1 MKVYKH
7 DRYSQCVLLAYP
19 MFGHIGGVAFHQ
31 TAEDKTKWVRSG
43 LGTAIPYYT
52 QEKLDSME
60 CIGDT
65 EKDWDFIIDPF
76 FDASYLIDKREQKDV
91 K

>member
-7 DRYSQCVLLAYP
+7 DRYSQCILLAYP
-19 MFGHIGGVAFHQ
+19 MFGHIGGIPFHQ
-31 TAEDKTKWVRSG
+31 TAEDKNKWIRSG

-52 QEKLDSME
+52 QKQLDTME

-65 EKDWDFIIDPF
+65 EKDWDFVIDPNF
-76 FDASYLIDKREQKDV
+76 FDGSYLIDKREQKD

>member
-7 DRYSQCVLLAYP
+7 DRYNQCVLLAYP
-19 MFGHIGGVAFHQ
+19 MFGHIGGVPFCQ
-31 TAEDKTKWVRSG
+31 DTIKNKWVRAG
-43 LGTAIPYYT
+43 IGIAIPYYT
-52 QEKLDSME
+52 QEKLDTME

-76 FDASYLIDKREQKDV
+76 FDASYLIDKREQKE
-91 K
+91 

>member
-7 DRYSQCVLLAYP
+7 DRYDHCILLAYP
-19 MFGHIGGVAFHQ
+19 MFGHIAGVPFHQ
-31 TAEDKTKWVRSG
+31 DMDGTRWVRSG

-52 QEKLDSME
+52 QEKLDTME

-65 EKDWDFIIDPF
+65 KKDWEFVLDPGF
-76 FDASYLIDKREQKDV
+76 FDASYLVDKRK
-91 K
+91 

>member
-7 DRYSQCVLLAYP
+7 DRYNQCVLLAYP
-19 MFGHIGGVAFHQ
+19 MFGHIGGVPFHQ
-31 TAEDKTKWVRSG
+31 DAHKNKWVRSG
-43 LGTAIPYYT
+43 IGTAIPFYT
-52 QEKLDSME
+52 QEKLDTME

>member
-7 DRYSQCVLLAYP
+7 DRYDECVLLAYP
-19 MFGHIGGVAFHQ
+19 AFGHILGVPFHES
-31 TAEDKTKWVRSG
+31 TTPNKWVRSG
-43 LGTAIPYYT
+43 IGIAIPYYT

-65 EKDWDFIIDPF
+65 EKDWDFVIDPF
-76 FDASYLIDKREQKDV
+76 FDASYLIDNRGKTNGK
-91 K
+91 